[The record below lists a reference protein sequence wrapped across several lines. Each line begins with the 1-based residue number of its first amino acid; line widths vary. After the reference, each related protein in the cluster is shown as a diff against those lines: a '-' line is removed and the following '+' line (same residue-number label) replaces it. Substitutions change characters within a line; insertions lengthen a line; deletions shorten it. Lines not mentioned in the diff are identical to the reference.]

1 MYNISVGEILKKR
14 ENKIDYKEIALK
26 TIMVTGLVSI
36 AIVAPNALQMLNI
49 FGVGKKSQDLRYR
62 INKKIFLLQ
71 KQGYIYFINRNG
83 QKFATLTPKG
93 KKEIE
98 KYLLN
103 DLQIKKPKK
112 WDRKWRIVSFDI
124 KNTRTPL
131 RNLLRHHLKRL
142 GFVQYQK
149 SIWIHQYDCEEIIIM
164 MKSYFKFEKEVMYI
178 VAEHLENDKDIRKH
192 FEIEK

>member
-1 MYNISVGEILKKR
+1 MRKR
-14 ENKIDYKEIALK
+14 KNIDYKKIVLNSLA
-26 TIMVTGLVSI
+26 VAGLVSV
-36 AIVAPNALQMLNI
+36 AVVAPNALQILKI
-49 FGVGKKSQDLRYR
+49 FDKKKQSINTKYQ

-83 QKFATLTPKG
+83 QKFAALTPKG
-93 KKEIE
+93 KKEID
-98 KYLLN
+98 KYLLD

-112 WDRKWRIVSFDI
+112 WDKKWRIVSFDV

-149 SIWIHQYDCEEIIIM
+149 SIWIHPYDCEEIIIM
-164 MKSYFKFEKEVMYI
+164 MKSYFKFGKEVMYI
-178 VAEHLENDKDIRKH
+178 VAEHLENDRELRGN
-192 FEIEK
+192 FGVG

>member
-1 MYNISVGEILKKR
+1 MKNGVRK
-14 ENKIDYKEIALK
+14 NADYKEIILK
-26 TIMVTGLVSI
+26 SLMVTGIIGLAV
-36 AIVAPNALQMLNI
+36 VAPNALQMIKLFQGDN
-49 FGVGKKSQDLRYR
+49 GYKQRKYN

-71 KQGYIYFINRNG
+71 KQGYIYFLQKGGN
-83 QKFATLTPKG
+83 KFATLTPKG

-103 DLQIKKPKK
+103 DLQIKKPKR
-112 WDRKWRIVSFDI
+112 WDKKWRIVSFDV

-149 SIWIHQYDCEEIIIM
+149 SIWIHPYECEELIIM
-164 MKSYFKFEKEVMYI
+164 LKSYFKFGKEVMYI
-178 VAEHLENDKDIRKH
+178 VAEHLENDMDLKRG
-192 FEIEK
+192 FNLS